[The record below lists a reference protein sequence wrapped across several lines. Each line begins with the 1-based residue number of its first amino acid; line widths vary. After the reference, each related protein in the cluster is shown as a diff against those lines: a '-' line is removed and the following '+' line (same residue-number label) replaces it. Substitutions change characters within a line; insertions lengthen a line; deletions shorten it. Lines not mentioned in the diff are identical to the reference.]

1 MKVGQRL
8 ALGFSLVLALLVA
21 VTVVGI
27 LRMAQIQDRLDHV
40 VSVNNVVTRLVI
52 DMRNNVSER
61 LNSLRTLTLMT
72 NPDDMEP
79 ELERFKVATGKYDEL
94 KKKLSAKFAA
104 ESTSQEKTLLAAID
118 GFEATA
124 MPAIAKAS
132 ELYLANK
139 AEDATRVM
147 IKEIRPVQ
155 KKWME
160 GMDQLAAMEDKQNA
174 QSQVDA
180 QTAFVNAR
188 NFMLILLAAAVAIG
202 VAAAVVITRS
212 LLRQL
217 GAEPAYTAKIASS
230 IAHGDLAVA
239 IDTDHAVAG
248 SLLVEMKNM
257 RGSLVDIVGQV
268 RAGTETIGT
277 ASREIAAGNIDLSSR
292 TEMQASSLEK
302 TASAMEELTSTVK
315 QNADNAREAN
325 MLAASA
331 SEVARKGGEVVSQV
345 VDTMGSINTSAN
357 KIVDIIGVIDGI
369 AFQTN
374 ILALNAA
381 VEAARAGEQGRGF
394 AVVASEVRNL
404 AQRSAAAAKEI
415 KTLIGDSVEKVERG
429 SKLVGQAGVTMD
441 EVVASVKRV
450 TDIMSEIAN
459 ASQEQSA
466 GIEQVNLSIIEMDG
480 MTQQNAAL
488 VEQAA
493 AAAQSLQDQAGEL
506 QRVVSVFRLVEGE
519 AAVRS
524 HRHLLRHRYRR
535 WRRLPAALWQVRAPV
550 KPAAARPALKK
561 SGSQQSRTSTSCP
574 SGRCQASGR
583 SAEEPV
589 ASQSHCRGIERRV
602 GRILS
607 QLDPRPPRRIFH
619 RFLVTHF

>member
-1 MKVGQRL
+1 MNLSNMKVGQRL
-8 ALGFSLVLALLVA
+8 GLGFALVLVLLVA

-27 LRMAQIQDRLDHV
+27 MRMAQIQDRLDHV
-40 VSVNNVVTRLVI
+40 VSVNNVVTRLVV

-61 LNSLRTLTLMT
+61 LSSLRTLTLMT
-72 NPDDMEP
+72 TPEEMEP
-79 ELERFKVATGKYDEL
+79 ELERFKVQTGKYDEL
-94 KKKLSAKFAA
+94 KKKLAAKFATD
-104 ESTSQEKTLLAAID
+104 SSPQEKALLSQID
-118 GFEATA
+118 GYEGTA

-160 GMDQLAAMEDKQNA
+160 GLDQLASMEDKQNA

-180 QTAFVNAR
+180 GVAFANAR
-188 NFMLILLAAAVAIG
+188 NFMLILLAFAVALG

-217 GAEPAYTAKIASS
+217 GAEPGYTAKIATS
-230 IAHGDLAVA
+230 IAHGDLA
-239 IDTDHAVAG
+239 IQINTDRAVAG
-248 SLLVEMKNM
+248 SLLVEMNNM

-325 MLAASA
+325 QLAASA

-415 KTLIGDSVEKVERG
+415 KTLIGDSVEKVAAG

-506 QRVVSVFRLVEGE
+506 QRVVSVFRLIEGE
-519 AAVRS
+519 DVQQA
-524 HRHLLRHRYRR
+524 
-535 WRRLPAALWQVRAPV
+535 PAAPVAPSATRAVALRAPAA
-550 KPAAARPALKK
+550 KPAAPRAALKRPAPAAARPAPAKAAPAAPAAPAAKK
-561 SGSQQSRTSTSCP
+561 AAPKATAA
-574 SGRCQASGR
+574 AS
-583 SAEEPV
+583 SDEWEE
-589 ASQSHCRGIERRV
+589 
-602 GRILS
+602 
-607 QLDPRPPRRIFH
+607 F
-619 RFLVTHF
+619 